1 MDSEWAQPT
10 GCLLENLSQQNP
22 IKGQSSS
29 VAITLIGCF
38 LLEVFKVSAMCHP
51 NKIYKT
57 KS

>member
-51 NKIYKT
+51 NT
-57 KS
+57 L